1 MLSENGQL
9 HKILIVDD
17 DRSVRLVLSTILK
30 KNGFV
35 PLEASNGPEGISIF
49 LSEHPV
55 CVLLDLKM
63 PEMDGIQTLD
73 ALKKND
79 PYVPVIIVTGYA
91 DIPTAVRTIKLGAYD
106 FLTKPPQVDKLVLTL
121 KRAIEAY
128 SLQIALN
135 QLDDAMLGS
144 LESLFGM
151 SDSMKNVIQQIRQV
165 SKTDFSV
172 IIQGETGTGKSV
184 VAQTIH
190 NLSKRARNPFQSVD
204 VGVIPENLIESE
216 LFGHEKGAFTGA
228 DRKKTGFFE
237 TAQKGTLFIDELE
250 NTPPILQSK
259 LLRAVEEK
267 RIYPI
272 GSTKPVEVDV
282 RIIVATNA
290 DIKTAVREKRFRE
303 DLFFRLSEYMI
314 TVPRLVDRTDDIPFL
329 AMKFI
334 TAASME
340 LGKQIREL
348 SKEAADMLVGYPWP
362 GNVRELK
369 NVMRRAVLS
378 CEDGVIRPGHIE
390 FIIDDN
396 LSFQNGMSVI
406 IPLKQAASHATR
418 EAEKEVIK
426 KALTITKGN
435 KSRAARLLE
444 VDYKTLLTKIKDY
457 NISF

>member
-30 KNGFV
+30 KNGFI

-63 PEMDGIQTLD
+63 PEMDGMQTLD

>member
-30 KNGFV
+30 KNGFI

-63 PEMDGIQTLD
+63 PEMDGMQTLD

-135 QLDDAMLGS
+135 QLDDAILGS

>member
-63 PEMDGIQTLD
+63 PEMDGMQTLD

-314 TVPRLVDRTDDIPFL
+314 TVPRLFDRTDDIPFL
-329 AMKFI
+329 ALKFI

-348 SKEAADMLVGYPWP
+348 SKEAADMLVGYSWP

-390 FIIDDN
+390 FIIDDT

-426 KALTITKGN
+426 KALTITRGN

-457 NISF
+457 NI

>member
-63 PEMDGIQTLD
+63 PEMDGMQTLD

-272 GSTKPVEVDV
+272 GSTRPVEVDV

-314 TVPRLVDRTDDIPFL
+314 TVPRLFDRTDDIPFL

-348 SKEAADMLVGYPWP
+348 SKEAADMLVGYSWP

-390 FIIDDN
+390 FIIDDT

-426 KALTITKGN
+426 KALTITRGN